1 MAAIIASII
10 LYAPKMI
17 YDGIILLIVMGGLYE
32 FFNLVQPKMAIYKE
46 TGWIFGVAIA
56 SSILLGKSP
65 YIFIAVLLIGIFVT
79 FLIYMKNSTVL
90 EGVTAKTGLTL
101 LGALYIGATVPFFG
115 LIRELD
121 HGKALV
127 FMGIACAAMS
137 DTFALFGGKLF
148 GRHKF
153 APLTSPN
160 KTMEGFVAGFVGSIF
175 AAYLVKLIGWHELP
189 IFHVIIIGLLIG
201 LIGPYGDLIESL
213 IKRDYHV
220 KDSGSLIP
228 GHGGIL
234 DRLDAFIFTGPFLY
248 LYAKLFL

>member
-1 MAAIIASII
+1 MAAVIASII

-17 YDGIILLIVMGGLYE
+17 YDGIVLLIVMGGLYE
-32 FFNLVQPKMAIYKE
+32 FFNLVLPSSSIYKE
-46 TGWIFGVAIA
+46 TGWIFGAAVAA
-56 SSILLGKSP
+56 SVIFGKNP
-65 YIFIAVLLIGIFVT
+65 YIFMATLIGGSFVV
-79 FLIYMKNSTVL
+79 FLIYMKHSTVL

-101 LGALYIGATVPFFG
+101 LGSVYIGATIPFFS
-115 LIRELD
+115 LLRDLN

-148 GRHKF
+148 GKHKF

-160 KTMEGFVAGFVGSIF
+160 KTMEGFVAGFVGSLF
-175 AAYLVKLIGWHELP
+175 AAYVVKLIGWHELP
-189 IFHVIIIGLLIG
+189 ILHVVIVGLLIG
-201 LIGPYGDLIESL
+201 FIGPYGDLIESL
-213 IKRDYHV
+213 IKRDCHV

-234 DRLDAFIFTGPFLY
+234 DRLDALIFTAPVLY
-248 LYAKLFL
+248 LYARLFL